1 MAQRHE
7 YQFAEQ
13 RTTLWK
19 NNTKL
24 AQRVELFTTH
34 MEDVP
39 GRTRPDGTQTTP
51 HKRAM
56 KLERTWAP
64 GDTVELPIEYDEAIQ
79 KVLSGTYDKDLR
91 RIMGGVI
98 HGGAA
103 PQLTNMSLP
112 ADRRPTLHQ
121 SLDGALQATLHANAM
136 AAAAAMN
143 AQTANDLAILATHR
157 VRQDEERKRELEA
170 ATLRE
175 LEAATAPA
183 KADDTKPKR

>member
-24 AQRVELFTTH
+24 VQRVELFTTH

-51 HKRAM
+51 HKRAV
-56 KLERTWAP
+56 KLERTWQP
-64 GDTVELPIEYDEAIQ
+64 NDTIELPIEFDEALQ
-79 KVLSGTYDKDLR
+79 KVLSGEFDKELR
-91 RIMGGVI
+91 RTVGGII

-103 PQLTNMSLP
+103 PQLTNMSIP
-112 ADRRPTLHQ
+112 ADKRPKLHQ

-157 VRQDEERKRELEA
+157 VRQEEERKRELEA
-170 ATLRE
+170 AAE

-183 KADDTKPKR
+183 PKHDDQKNKR